1 MSLHQSSSPVHRDQM
16 GYQET
21 SSRFFDGE
29 ALEQSTSF
37 CEAREEEE
45 EQLHHGSRYDSRVE
59 VERDDDDRYSIQTA
73 CTDSSMGSDYGRDET
88 LYIQVIPHA
97 TDDPPTK
104 RTFLCRCLAWSQ
116 DSLDERVSKKN
127 RRDDSSPTSRTES
140 FRRLSFEQPLHRR
153 QGSTESLHW
162 EEKVEDPL
170 DLINLIQSNEIAH
183 Y

>member
-1 MSLHQSSSPVHRDQM
+1 M

-29 ALEQSTSF
+29 ALEQSSSF
-37 CEAREEEE
+37 CEAREEE
-45 EQLHHGSRYDSRVE
+45 EQLHHGSRHDSRDE
-59 VERDDDDRYSIQTA
+59 VERDDDDRYSIQAA
-73 CTDSSMGSDYGRDET
+73 CTDSSMGSDYGGDET

-97 TDDPPTK
+97 SEDPHGK

-127 RRDDSSPTSRTES
+127 RRGDASPTSHTES
-140 FRRLSFEQPLHRR
+140 LRRLSLEQPLHRR

-170 DLINLIQSNEIAH
+170 DLINFMQSNDIAQ

>member
-1 MSLHQSSSPVHRDQM
+1 MSLHQSSSPALPDHM
-16 GYQET
+16 GYQDT
-21 SSRFFDGE
+21 SSRFFDGD

-45 EQLHHGSRYDSRVE
+45 EPLHQGSTHDSRVE
-59 VERDDDDRYSIQTA
+59 VERDDADRYSIQAA
-73 CTDSSMGSDYGRDET
+73 CTDSSMGSDFGRDET

-97 TDDPPTK
+97 TDDPHAK

-127 RRDDSSPTSRTES
+127 RRDDSSPTSHTES
-140 FRRLSFEQPLHRR
+140 LRRFSFDQPLHRR

-170 DLINLIQSNEIAH
+170 DLINFIQSNEIAH